1 MLPPLIMLLST
12 GLLVIITNSP
22 RIPQASE
29 LNPVRSSSREPLP
42 EEASELWGERGGA
55 CSEDSEK
62 LRGFCLPDRSS
73 WNRWDNYQLIY
84 AVLCFHILCQTNCS
98 KFPAHTN
105 LIILHDK
112 IVLECETVISYVYTE
127 TSSQSLTSNNI
138 FLLKMLFCC

>member
-1 MLPPLIMLLST
+1 MGKTPYQIQIFELCALIMLLPT

-73 WNRWDNYQLIY
+73 WNRRDNNQLIF
-84 AVLCFHILCQTNCS
+84 AVLWFHILCQTYHS

-105 LIILHDK
+105 LITLHDK
-112 IVLECETVISYVYTE
+112 IIMECETVISYV
-127 TSSQSLTSNNI
+127 
-138 FLLKMLFCC
+138 